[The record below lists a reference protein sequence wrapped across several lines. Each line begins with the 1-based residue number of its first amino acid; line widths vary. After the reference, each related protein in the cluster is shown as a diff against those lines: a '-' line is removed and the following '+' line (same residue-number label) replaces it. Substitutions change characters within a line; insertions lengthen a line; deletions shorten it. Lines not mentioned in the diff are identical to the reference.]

1 MRKLLFSAIIG
12 GLTLVSC
19 TSDDDALT
27 PEGENQIETPSN
39 YTFERDNNST
49 VSYSGQ
55 TTRLQ
60 MSAELLSNFNDFD
73 NASEELLSNMFSNE
87 NAPFENASLN
97 ESSKSVKSKV
107 AASSL
112 YFSTNNVES
121 SEIRADFESF
131 ISTQMNEVAANKE
144 VLAEAGVA
152 GQIADGDAVRYVNSK
167 GLEMNQAFAKSL
179 IGGLV
184 VDQMLNNYLSS
195 AVLDEGDNRT
205 NNDMELVEEGNYY
218 TTMEH
223 KWDEAYGYL
232 YGDPS
237 IPAADPNS
245 VLNESDDRLLFN
257 YLGRVDND
265 DDFSGIAEETFE
277 AFKTGRAAIVAG
289 DYELR
294 DEQVAIIR
302 ENISE
307 VVAIRAIYYLQ
318 AGKEAIA
325 ANNYGAAFH
334 DLSEGFGFVYSL
346 RFTNK
351 PGTNMPYLS
360 KEAVDMYKEQLLA
373 GNGFWDVTPETLD
386 NISEEIA
393 AAFDFNV
400 AEAAE

>member
-1 MRKLLFSAIIG
+1 MKKLLFSAVIG

-27 PEGENQIETPSN
+27 PGGENEIEIPAN

-60 MSAELLSNFNDFD
+60 MTDEILSNFNDFD
-73 NASEELLSNMFSNE
+73 NATEEMLSNMFANE
-87 NAPFENASLN
+87 NSPFESASLN

-107 AASSL
+107 AASNL

-121 SEIRADFESF
+121 SEIRADFENW
-131 ISTQMNEVAANKE
+131 IDVQMNVVAASRNE
-144 VLAEAGVA
+144 LAEPGVA
-152 GQIADGDAVRYVNSK
+152 GQIADGDAVRYVDSK
-167 GLEMNQAFAKSL
+167 GFEMNQAFGKSL

-184 VDQMLNNYLSS
+184 VDQMLNNYLAS
-195 AVLDEGDNRT
+195 AVLDAGDNQT
-205 NNDMELVEEGNYY
+205 NNDQKIVEDGKFY

-232 YGDPS
+232 YGAPS
-237 IPAADPNS
+237 IPSEDPNS
-245 VLNESDDRLLFN
+245 ALGDNNDNLLFK
-257 YLGRVDND
+257 YMGRVEGDE
-265 DDFSGIAEETFE
+265 DFAGIAEETFE

-307 VVAIRAIYYLQ
+307 IIAIRAIYYMQ
-318 AGKEAIA
+318 AGKNAIA

-334 DLSEGFGFVYSL
+334 DLSEGFGFIYSL

-360 KEAVDMYKEQLLA
+360 KDKIDMFKEQLLE
-373 GNGFWDVTPETLD
+373 GNGFWDVTPDTLD
-386 NISEEIA
+386 SISEEIA
-393 AAFDFNV
+393 SAFDFTV